1 MICWL
6 RRTGA
11 TTWRSFPPLQMII
24 AIIIVMFY
32 SIFFCC
38 SIWTLIRVCVGHT
51 PRHPSSIILLP
62 HTVKRF
68 NPTPISA
75 HSRPAFKHPP
85 APSALWTAQN
95 LGKQDWGKEGV
106 KKSLYQ
112 LGTSTF
118 QLSPFH
124 SSSSSVYHALDFSL
138 KFFIAVELWLRPF
151 LTHPPPTFWYR
162 WVVLLSIFLLWLH
175 TTFPVRQEL
184 IRTFKG
190 RLNLLWGLRTLRP
203 SKTFRRLT
211 KKAGFAEQNTFLDV

>member
-1 MICWL
+1 M
-6 RRTGA
+6 
-11 TTWRSFPPLQMII
+11 S
-24 AIIIVMFY
+24 AIRLAI
-32 SIFFCC
+32 
-38 SIWTLIRVCVGHT
+38 
-51 PRHPSSIILLP
+51 PHPSSLSLIRSRGLTRLPSQLTVGLRSNIHLHLLLCGR
-62 HTVKRF
+62 HK
-68 NPTPISA
+68 I
-75 HSRPAFKHPP
+75 
-85 APSALWTAQN
+85 
-95 LGKQDWGKEGV
+95 WGNRTEGRRGF

-112 LGTSTF
+112 LGTSTL

-151 LTHPPPTFWYR
+151 LTHSPPTFWYR

-175 TTFPVRQEL
+175 TTFPVWQEL